1 MDYSS
6 KRTRNKEFWDKKGKV
21 PLWRIAEKIGIH
33 EKTLI
38 AWLRIEVEHSKM
50 QRILIALDQVLEE
63 EGVKL

>member
-1 MDYSS
+1 MNYSS

-38 AWLRIEVEHSKM
+38 AWLRIEVEHTKM

-63 EGVKL
+63 EGVNL